1 MAFYQRALANAA
13 QDSTDALWRQV
24 VGIATPEEILAW
36 GVGLPPEQKAGWLRS
51 FWARR
56 NPNLFAGIN
65 HRIAEHF
72 ERWRYARREYP
83 LLHPLVTYQ
92 RDAEGRALNLEPSQG
107 ERRFHL
113 RCEVFEVPQPSL
125 LSAGKVG
132 EVLYDPGP
140 GRIQSRPL
148 VSVKALS
155 FAYLSDESR
164 EWLKRKFRLEGKRP
178 PDALTWVPF
187 APLNFDLRSVD
198 TTAARVGYNLATG
211 LSDRGLAYLRLGPP
225 EHMVLGG
232 DNSMDPECNT
242 TELVRWR
249 YDLWGE
255 LRFAKPVAFS
265 EGRRTLSEMVF
276 RPMELP
282 QFEAMEI
289 ALTRDAPSEPAPLEF
304 GVWTAAL
311 RNPSQ
316 PNLSDLVVVSSRGA
330 LAATLVGVAG
340 GEGQVHEDS
349 AGVVVLTDQ
358 PGDYTLLAH
367 AREDD
372 ELGRLRVSHQLLGF
386 DSLPAISDLLVAD
399 PWDVDT
405 VDRSGM
411 LSHVD
416 RDLTFVSGDT
426 VRAYAEPY
434 GLRAEGQML
443 RYHATYLL
451 LRTRNIERDY
461 AREEWPD
468 AVRFEFDRQQSISD
482 TDMVVEVLDIMPQ
495 WIPKG
500 TYLLR
505 LEVHDQ
511 VADKS
516 AGRATIAFEVKG

>member
-1 MAFYQRALANAA
+1 
-13 QDSTDALWRQV
+13 
-24 VGIATPEEILAW
+24 
-36 GVGLPPEQKAGWLRS
+36 
-51 FWARR
+51 
-56 NPNLFAGIN
+56 
-65 HRIAEHF
+65 
-72 ERWRYARREYP
+72 ARREYP

-113 RCEVFEVPQPSL
+113 RCEVFEVPQPSAISAARPGEP
-125 LSAGKVG
+125 LSF
-132 EVLYDPGP
+132 DPGP

-148 VSVKALS
+148 LFAGGLRL
-155 FAYLSDESR
+155 AYLSNESR
-164 EWLKRKFRLEGKRP
+164 EWVKLKYRLVGKRP
-178 PDALTWVPF
+178 PDVLNWVPF

-225 EHMVLGG
+225 EHMMLGG
-232 DNSMDPECNT
+232 DNSVDPECNT

-311 RNPSQ
+311 RNPEQ
-316 PNLSDLVVVSSRGA
+316 PSLSDLVVVSTQGE
-330 LAATLVGVAG
+330 LAATLVSAMG
-340 GEGQVHEDS
+340 GEGQVHEGLT
-349 AGVVVLTDQ
+349 GVVVLTGP

-367 AREDD
+367 AREED
-372 ELGRLRVSHQLLGF
+372 ELGRLRVSHELLGF

-399 PWDVDT
+399 PWDADVI
-405 VDRSGM
+405 DRSGM

-416 RDLTFVSGDT
+416 RDLIFVSGDT
-426 VRAYAEPY
+426 VRAYAELY

-443 RYHATYLL
+443 RYQATYLL
-451 LRTRNIERDY
+451 LKTGNVERDY
-461 AREEWPD
+461 AKDEWPD
-468 AVRFEFDRQQSISD
+468 AVRFEFDRQQATSD

-511 VADKS
+511 VADQS
-516 AGRATIAFEVKG
+516 AGRATIAFEVEG